1 MEDGCKLDVY
11 YKTRMLKLRR
21 TVEETLSEVFPHT
34 VGDKLIKGLCGK
46 ADVEPQQGEV
56 ASGALSLQGSQHLGV
71 G

>member
-11 YKTRMLKLRR
+11 YKTRTLKLRR

-46 ADVEPQQGEV
+46 ADVEP
-56 ASGALSLQGSQHLGV
+56 
-71 G
+71 